1 MVKRYQAMSTV
12 QESPQSTRDWFWTVP
27 LVTSAY
33 NTVTSAYEGTRDR
46 NVLTRF
52 TLGTVESSVKLA
64 GRCASPIVQ
73 RLEDKFEKPCKRQG
87 DGKLKIVY
95 GSHLVSTV
103 DAFALKKLQELEA
116 SYPVIKKPSDEVI

>member
-1 MVKRYQAMSTV
+1 MTTMQ
-12 QESPQSTRDWFWTVP
+12 QSPQSTRDWLWTVP

-33 NTVTSAYEGTRDR
+33 NTVTSVYEGARDK

-73 RLEDKFEKPCKRQG
+73 RLESKLEKPRK
-87 DGKLKIVY
+87 
-95 GSHLVSTV
+95 
-103 DAFALKKLQELEA
+103 
-116 SYPVIKKPSDEVI
+116 